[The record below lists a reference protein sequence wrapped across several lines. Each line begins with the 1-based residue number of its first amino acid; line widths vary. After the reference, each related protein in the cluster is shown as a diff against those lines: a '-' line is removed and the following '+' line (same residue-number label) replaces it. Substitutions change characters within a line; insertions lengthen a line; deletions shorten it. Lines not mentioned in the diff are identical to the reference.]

1 VKTLTAILNRHVA
14 PPLTVLS
21 ENTCLTA
28 SRSGRVSL
36 VRLTIGSATNILP
49 VPEWLKPHE
58 TLRDSCSRYNGQ
70 PVGTYWKAY
79 YHRRAVSSRLLFPP
93 W

>member
-1 VKTLTAILNRHVA
+1 MNHGPAHAAEK
-14 PPLTVLS
+14 
-21 ENTCLTA
+21 
-28 SRSGRVSL
+28 RVPGADAEDGSTS
-36 VRLTIGSATNILP
+36 VPSGSATNILP

-79 YHRRAVSSRLLFPP
+79 
-93 W
+93 